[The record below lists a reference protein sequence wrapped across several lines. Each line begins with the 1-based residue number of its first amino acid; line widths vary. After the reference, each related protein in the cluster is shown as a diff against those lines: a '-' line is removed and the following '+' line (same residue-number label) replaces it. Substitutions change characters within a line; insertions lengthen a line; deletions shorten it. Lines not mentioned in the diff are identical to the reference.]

1 MMRQAADVL
10 STPAAMQIR
19 YLDTIAGMARTA
31 NAKVVFVPGAQ
42 SALAFPDAL
51 QSSITNELADARQ

>member
-31 NAKVVFVPGAQ
+31 NAKVVFVPAQ